1 MSEPT
6 PYPETETRPGS
17 VNEVPTGAFDPLF
30 FDPLIEA
37 FKKDVDRTLLRNNLK
52 LTTQQRSEKFLSF
65 AKAVYEIRG
74 KANPNLKVW
83 R

>member
-6 PYPETETRPGS
+6 LHPESESRPGAL
-17 VNEVPTGAFDPLF
+17 NEVTTREFDPLF

-37 FKKDVDRTLLRNNLK
+37 FKKDVDRTLLRENLK

-65 AKAVYEIRG
+65 AKAIYELRG
-74 KANPNLKVW
+74 KANPHRKVW